1 MSRKPALSLIAGAIA
16 CLAIAALA
24 YFLATG
30 QMDSLYAYRSPLA
43 KQPPAPIAPA
53 NPALTERV
61 VFVLI
66 DALREDTALKPE
78 VMPFLAELRLKD
90 A

>member
-16 CLAIAALA
+16 CLATAALA